1 MGSQTGGLPPNASA
15 AHPRGEGEGGGTS
28 HGGGEGVEWGRGRA
42 RRSPGATAGPVGA
55 SQRRRERRGGRTGR
69 VMKPPG
75 APAKATGG
83 SGTPEWCPYKRG
95 GGPPCGRGGVPIARW
110 RPILRRRRRRLG
122 RRCARWPS
130 GSQGGTCEDAG
141 CTCRGG
147 GGRGRRPWTIC
158 VRRRAMVP
166 GRRPPVRRPPP
177 PPPPCPPQWGPRVY
191 CLRPRKPP
199 ARGPYP

>member
-1 MGSQTGGLPPNASA
+1 VGSQTGGLPPNASA

-110 RPILRRRRRRLG
+110 RPIVRGAATAGTAMCQVAVREPG
-122 RRCARWPS
+122 RDVR
-130 GSQGGTCEDAG
+130 G
-141 CTCRGG
+141 CRVHVQGG